1 MSDNLAQQT
10 AEDHGA
16 ESGSTLSFWDHLSVL
31 RTHLLHIFLVVV
43 VASVAAFCFKD
54 ALFRFV
60 LAPAHS
66 DFFVYRWLGAPDF
79 HMDLINTELTEQ
91 MLIHMKVA
99 TYAGIVVASPYIL
112 YSIFAFVAPALYAHE
127 RRYAVR
133 LVGAAY
139 TMFFVGS
146 AVCYLLIFP
155 LTVRFLGT
163 YQVSAEVSNYI
174 SLTSYVDGFVLLS
187 LGLGLVFEL
196 PVLSFLLGRFGLL
209 RASWMRRYRRHAVV
223 AVLIVAAFITPTT
236 DMFTLVVVS
245 MPIYLL
251 YECSILLVAK
261 TQKHA

>member
-1 MSDNLAQQT
+1 MLPKRKPTMGSDAPQQ
-10 AEDHGA
+10 
-16 ESGSTLSFWDHLSVL
+16 SFWDHLDALRWCVVRVL
-31 RTHLLHIFLVVV
+31 AV
-43 VASVAAFCFKD
+43 VAVTGVAAFCFKEP
-54 ALFRFV
+54 LFRFV

-79 HMDLINTELTEQ
+79 HLQLINTELTEQ
-91 MLIHMKVA
+91 MVIHIKVA
-99 TYAGIVVASPYIL
+99 AYAGVVAASPYIL

-139 TMFFVGS
+139 VMFFVGS
-146 AVCYLLIFP
+146 AVNYTLIFP

-209 RASWMRRYRRHAVV
+209 RCDWMRRFRRHAVV

-236 DMFTLVVVS
+236 DMFTLVIVS
-245 MPIYLL
+245 LPIYFL
-251 YECSILLVAK
+251 YECSILIVAK